1 MITLNNI
8 TLIGIGGTPDKNEF
22 DTLFKIA
29 NNSLKSINFGKVK
42 ILTGFSGAVSLNS
55 SIEIHNVH
63 IPSYQEYSRF
73 CIKKLNDYVDT
84 EYCIIYHTDGFII
97 NPHLWTD
104 EFLQYDYIG
113 APWPLYFN
121 WVDPNKRVG
130 NGGFCLRSKKFL
142 QEASKLNYIEG
153 NEDYQLCYVFDEVL
167 KKNGIKFAPVELASK
182 FSLEMNTEL
191 NDDINKVFGFHGTG
205 HGTGRDLNFILKL

>member
-1 MITLNNI
+1 MLELNNI
-8 TLIGIGGTPDKNEF
+8 TLIGINGIPDKQEL
-22 DTLFKIA
+22 DTLIKIA
-29 NNSLKSINFGKVK
+29 KNSLKNIKFGKVK
-42 ILTGFSGAVSLNS
+42 ILTGVSGVVSS
-55 SIEIHNVH
+55 EQDIEIHHVH

-73 CIKKLNDYVDT
+73 CIKKLNEYVDT

-142 QEASKLNYIEG
+142 QESCKLNYTNG
-153 NEDYQLCYVFDEVL
+153 NEDYQLRYVFDSILERA
-167 KKNGIKFAPVELASK
+167 GIKFAPVELASK

-205 HGTGRDLNFILKL
+205 HDTGRDLYFISKL

>member
-1 MITLNNI
+1 MIDLKNI
-8 TLIGIGGTPDKNEF
+8 TLIGISGLPKQDEL
-22 DTLFKIA
+22 DLLIKIA
-29 NNSLKSINFGKVK
+29 KNSLKSINFGKVK
-42 ILTGFSGAVSLNS
+42 ILTGVQQYTDNHSP
-55 SIEIHNVH
+55 IEIYHVN
-63 IPSYQEYSRF
+63 IPSYGEYSRF
-73 CIKKLNDYVDT
+73 CIKNLNDYVDT
-84 EYCIIYHTDGFII
+84 DFCLIYHTDGFII

-142 QEASKLNYIEG
+142 QESTKLNYVSG
-153 NEDYQLCYVFDEVL
+153 NEDYQLCYVFDGIL
-167 KKNGIKFAPVELASK
+167 KSKGIKFAPVELASK

-191 NDDINKVFGFHGTG
+191 NTDIDKVFGFHGTG
-205 HGTGRDLNFILKL
+205 HDTGRDKYFISKL